1 MFSKLYPAFTH
12 YRIESIIQCVSEG
25 VETEDNSSFES
36 YEPKFVIV
44 LQYGTLCT

>member
-36 YEPKFVIV
+36 YEPKFVNI
-44 LQYGTLCT
+44 LPYATLCT